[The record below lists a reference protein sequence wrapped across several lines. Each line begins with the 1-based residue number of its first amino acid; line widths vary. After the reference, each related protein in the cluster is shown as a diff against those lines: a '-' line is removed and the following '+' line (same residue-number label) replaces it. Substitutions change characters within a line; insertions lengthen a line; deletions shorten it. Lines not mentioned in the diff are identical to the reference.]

1 MFTFFRSH
9 YASHTRGI
17 VAAAVVTA
25 LSAMAE
31 ASVLVMVVPL
41 AARATG
47 EADDVAGRIGPLELD
62 LGTDR
67 MLVLLLAL
75 IIFSSA
81 AKILALWLRTRTVRS
96 WDRRERIKALRALLN
111 ADYEYTSQLSPA
123 ELQALVGSHIGRAA
137 QGLSIIGALTN
148 AAISFSTLVVVAFAT
163 APMAALVIAVVGGT
177 LLALLR
183 PLSRRTRAAGKIS
196 SEQGIESSRL
206 ISDTA
211 RDGREIRLHGAQDHF
226 LARYSDAVTRHAATQ
241 RRLSMISGLAPILYQ
256 GFGLLLVVSAL
267 ALALNLGDVNVT
279 TFGAVALLFL
289 RSLGYGQQFS
299 NTQQQYNQ
307 VVPFVE
313 RLDTQLDELHRA
325 REYFGTEDVDRVS
338 SIELV
343 DVSYRYPGSE
353 EDDPALRDVSLHL
366 EPPGT
371 VGLVGPSGSGKSTLA
386 QLLLRL
392 RHPTAGQLLVNG
404 RDIAAFSRES
414 WTRQVALVPQYPQ
427 LIRGSVRENVAF
439 FRPDITED
447 DIRRVLEAVG
457 LDEVFD
463 SLPEG
468 YDTSLG
474 ETGRELSG
482 GQLQRLGIARALA
495 GRPSL
500 LVLDEPT
507 SALDAATEE
516 WVQRA
521 IADVSREVLVVIIT
535 HRASTLAVCERVIH
549 LDRGAV
555 VADERDPAGVVA
567 GAEPKDPSSALRSG
581 SSEQA

>member
-1 MFTFFRSH
+1 MYTFFRSH
-9 YASHTRGI
+9 YGSHTRGI

-81 AKILALWLRTRTVRS
+81 AKIVALWLRTRTVRS

-137 QGLSIIGALTN
+137 QGLSIIGTLTN
-148 AAISFSTLVVVAFAT
+148 AAISFSTLVVVAFLT
-163 APMAALVIAVVGGT
+163 SPLAALVIAVVGGS

-183 PLSRRTRAAGKIS
+183 PLARRTKAAGKIS
-196 SEQGIESSRL
+196 SDQGIESSRL
-206 ISDTA
+206 ITDTA
-211 RDGREIRLHGAQDHF
+211 RDGREIRLHGAQEHF
-226 LARYSDAVTRHAATQ
+226 LAQYSDAVTRHAATQ
-241 RRLSMISGLAPILYQ
+241 KRMSMISGLAPILYQ
-256 GFGLLLVVSAL
+256 GFGLLLVLSAL
-267 ALALNLGDVNVT
+267 ALALKLGDVNVT

-289 RSLGYGQQFS
+289 RSLAYGQQLS

-307 VVPFVE
+307 MVPFVD
-313 RLDTQLDELHRA
+313 RLDTQLDQLRDA
-325 REYFGTEDVDRVS
+325 REQFGSDHLHGVDQ
-338 SIELV
+338 IELD
-343 DVSYRYPGSE
+343 DVSYLYPGSE
-353 EDDPALRDVSLHL
+353 DDEPALQAVGLSL
-366 EPPGT
+366 ERPGI

-392 RHPTAGQLLVNG
+392 RHPTMGRVLING
-404 RDIAAFSRES
+404 RNILAYDRDS

-427 LIRGSVRENVAF
+427 LIRGSLRDNIAF
-439 FRPDITED
+439 FRPDITD
-447 DIRRVLEAVG
+447 GDIQRVVEAVG
-457 LDEVFD
+457 LDMAFG
-463 SLPEG
+463 SLANG
-468 YDTSLG
+468 YDTPLG

-507 SALDAATEE
+507 SALDVASEE
-516 WVQRA
+516 WVQKA
-521 IADVSREVLVVIIT
+521 ITAAGRDALVVIIS
-535 HRASTLAVCERVIH
+535 HRPSTLTVC
-549 LDRGAV
+549 DRIIYLAQGRL
-555 VADERDPAGVVA
+555 VADERDPAA
-567 GAEPKDPSSALRSG
+567 AAALEG
-581 SSEQA
+581 